1 MIPKE
6 LLSSLRLPVLQAPM
20 SIASSRELVTAASLA
35 GVIGCFPTHNA
46 RRGGGLA
53 NWVDQIRADLEA
65 SKATGGRPG
74 PFAININVSSR
85 RVVEEFEEDLA
96 ICRRVRAPIVTTN
109 AGDPRRVLDD
119 VHGWGGLVIHDAT
132 TLAHA
137 ERAIASGVDG
147 LMLVCAGAGGLGGL
161 LSPFAFL
168 RRVRS
173 MFDGLIV
180 LAGGVADGHGV
191 AAATMLGADLVCM
204 GTRFIATR
212 ESGAPDGH
220 KAMLVDAEIS
230 DVLWT
235 DAICGVDANFLRPS
249 IQANGLDADSL
260 PPLSASGR
268 PGIPREIKPW
278 SMVWSGGHSTA
289 LVDDIPTVAKLIE
302 RLEREFR
309 AAGGRVS
316 SDRAAA

>member
-1 MIPKE
+1 MSAQQ
-6 LLSSLRLPVLQAPM
+6 LLSSLRLPLMQAPM

-53 NWVDQIRADLEA
+53 QWVDQIRADLDA
-65 SKATGGRPG
+65 SIAAGGRPA
-74 PFAININVSSR
+74 PFAININMSSR
-85 RVVEEFEEDLA
+85 RVPEELAEDLA
-96 ICRRVRAPIVTTN
+96 VCRRIQAPIVTTN

-132 TLAHA
+132 TLEHA
-137 ERAIASGVDG
+137 ERAIAAGVDG
-147 LMLVCAGAGGLGGL
+147 LMLVCAGAGGLGGQ

-168 RRVRS
+168 RRVRA
-173 MFDGLIV
+173 MFDGVIV
-180 LAGGVADGHGV
+180 LAGGIADGRGM

-212 ESGAPDGH
+212 EAGAPDDH
-220 KAMLVDAEIS
+220 KAMLVETDIA

-235 DAICGVDANFLRPS
+235 DAICGVGANFLRPS
-249 IQANGLDADSL
+249 VEANGLDPADL

-268 PGIPREIKPW
+268 PGIARDIKPW

-289 LVDDIPTVAKLIE
+289 LVDDVPTVAALVD
-302 RLEREFR
+302 RLEGEYRQ
-309 AAGGRVS
+309 ACSAPI
-316 SDRAAA
+316 

>member
-1 MIPKE
+1 MTRE
-6 LLSSLRLPVLQAPM
+6 QLLSSLRLPVLQAPM

-46 RRGGGLA
+46 RRGGGLET
-53 NWVDQIRADLEA
+53 WVNKIRADLDDA
-65 SKATGGRPG
+65 RAAGGRPA

-85 RVVEEFEEDLA
+85 RSPDEFAEDLA
-96 ICRRVRAPIVTTN
+96 VCRAVKAPIVTTN

-137 ERAIASGVDG
+137 ERAIAAGVDG

-168 RRVRS
+168 RRVRR

-180 LAGGVADGHGV
+180 LAGGVADGRGV

-212 ESGAPDGH
+212 EAGAPDGH
-220 KAMLVDAEIS
+220 KAMLVNVDIA

-235 DAICGVDANFLRPS
+235 DAICGVEANFLRPS
-249 IQANGLDADSL
+249 IQANGLDPDAL
-260 PPLSASGR
+260 PPLSANGR

-289 LVDDIPTVAKLIE
+289 LVDDIPTVAELID
-302 RLEREFR
+302 RLEQEY
-309 AAGGRVS
+309 RVA
-316 SDRAAA
+316 RGPATVA

>member
-1 MIPKE
+1 MSPHE
-6 LLSSLRLPVLQAPM
+6 LLSSLRLPIMQAPM

-53 NWVDQIRADLEA
+53 HWVDRIRADLDA
-65 SKATGGRPG
+65 SIAAGGRPA
-74 PFAININVSSR
+74 PFAININMSSR
-85 RVVEEFEEDLA
+85 RVPEEFAEDLA
-96 ICRRVRAPIVTTN
+96 VCRAVRAPIVTTN

-132 TLAHA
+132 TLQHA
-137 ERAIASGVDG
+137 ERAIAAGVDG
-147 LMLVCAGAGGLGGL
+147 LMLVCAGAGGLGGQ
-161 LSPFAFL
+161 LSPFTFL
-168 RRVRS
+168 RRVRA

-180 LAGGVADGHGV
+180 LAGGIADGRGV
-191 AAATMLGADLVCM
+191 AAAQMLGADLVCM

-212 ESGAPDGH
+212 EAGAPEGH
-220 KAMLVDAEIS
+220 KAMLVDTDIA

-249 IQANGLDADSL
+249 VEANGLDPARL

-289 LVDDIPTVAKLIE
+289 LVDDVPTVATLVD
-302 RLEREFR
+302 RLEREYR
-309 AAGGRVS
+309 EARSHAPHLTAA
-316 SDRAAA
+316 